1 MQNRIYLIG
10 FMGAGK
16 TTIGKKL
23 AERLNV
29 GFLDT
34 DGEFALRHGGVSTG
48 EYISRFGLTAFRFE
62 EQLTLK
68 DIARRSGRFVVATG
82 GGIPV
87 APGNMEVMKNSG
99 LVVHLSVPLQVI
111 AARMTADELAK
122 RPVWTT
128 KSKEELDTLY
138 NERLTVYNQAD
149 LNVDAAGDAEKIV
162 DEIAAQIKSCF
173 PGEQNAENIVA
184 NAGVLP
190 VISPY
195 SLETALPMAK
205 ALVKGGLPLL
215 EITLRKPWAIE
226 SIRKITEEVP
236 EMLVGA
242 GTVMSIN
249 QLDMALEAGA
259 KFVVTPGFD
268 PEIVTECLKRGVP
281 IVPGCCT
288 PTEITAAVKMGLK
301 TLKFFPAE
309 LGGGCAALKLLHG
322 PFPQCRFVAT
332 GGITLENMGKY
343 LAHPFVMA
351 CGGSFCA
358 PESLLANE
366 KWEDITQLCQRCC
379 QIAHEARTTV

>member
-1 MQNRIYLIG
+1 
-10 FMGAGK
+10 
-16 TTIGKKL
+16 
-23 AERLNV
+23 
-29 GFLDT
+29 
-34 DGEFALRHGGVSTG
+34 
-48 EYISRFGLTAFRFE
+48 
-62 EQLTLK
+62 
-68 DIARRSGRFVVATG
+68 
-82 GGIPV
+82 
-87 APGNMEVMKNSG
+87 
-99 LVVHLSVPLQVI
+99 
-111 AARMTADELAK
+111 
-122 RPVWTT
+122 
-128 KSKEELDTLY
+128 
-138 NERLTVYNQAD
+138 
-149 LNVDAAGDAEKIV
+149 VDAAGDAEKIV
-162 DEIAAQIKSCF
+162 DEIAAKIKSCF
-173 PGEQNAENIVA
+173 PGERNAENIVA

-215 EITLRKPWAIE
+215 EITLRKPWAVE

-358 PESLLANE
+358 PV
-366 KWEDITQLCQRCC
+366 DIMVSSMRAS
-379 QIAHEARTTV
+379 I